1 MNTMNRFSRWTGW
14 GFLALSLLAP
24 AATADPPS
32 AAGFPPVVVRTFP
45 AAGDQDVDPSLGEVR
60 VTFSKDMLTREMW
73 SWVRASPAPFPK
85 IAGEIHYLKDQRTC
99 VLPVSLEP
107 GKTYGMWINSQE
119 HTSFRD
125 VYQKPAVPYL
135 LVFKTRG

>member
-1 MNTMNRFSRWTGW
+1 MKSFSRMIGW
-14 GFLALSLLAP
+14 GLVALFLLAP
-24 AATADPPS
+24 AATADSPS
-32 AAGFPPVVVRTFP
+32 PAGFPPVVVQTFP
-45 AAGDQDVDPSLGEVR
+45 AAGDQNVDPSITEVR
-60 VTFSKDMLTREMW
+60 VTFSKEMLTREMW
-73 SWVRASPAPFPK
+73 SWVRANPAPFPK
-85 IAGEIHYLKDQRTC
+85 IAGEVHFLKDKRTC

-125 VYQKPAVPYL
+125 VYQKPAIPYL